1 MNITLNA
8 ILIFICSVIFL
19 ILLLLFFH
27 FFKGNI
33 KNFLIYTIVP
43 LTLALVI
50 VCVALLL
57 NLIIKLDEKLDD
69 NIADISKGVNRNIN
83 IIDDRVAVTQI
94 AIDNVNETA
103 TQANNIAT
111 QAVQAAEEAKESI
124 NEAVVAA
131 VAAQAVSEQNNAA
144 LAIVKDNLTVIQGN
158 THTLA
163 TNIDYVHQ
171 NLSATINETIVL
183 LDPSEQEVV
192 YNPPPLT
199 VEKINLT
206 SF

>member
-1 MNITLNA
+1 MNITLNG

-19 ILLLLFFH
+19 ILLLLLFS
-27 FFKGNI
+27 FFKGNV
-33 KNFLIYTIVP
+33 KNFLIYIILP

-50 VCVALLL
+50 VCTALLM
-57 NLIIKLDEKLDD
+57 NLIIKLDQKLDD

-103 TQANNIAT
+103 THASTIAT

-124 NEAVVAA
+124 TDAVVAA

-144 LAIVKDNLTVIQGN
+144 LGIVKDNLTVIQGN

-171 NLSATINETIVL
+171 NLSIAINETILL
-183 LDPSEQEVV
+183 LDESEQEVV
-192 YNPPPLT
+192 YNPPPLA